1 MSYNTSREKIAL
13 PEFGR
18 NFQNMVEYINTI
30 EDKTLRTK
38 AAYRLVEVMSNMTT
52 AAKEGDFNRKL
63 WDQMFIMSDYKLD
76 VDSPYPMPEREEVN
90 KKPMTVNYSVN
101 NIHFRHYGKLIHSLI
116 NKASEMED
124 GEDKDKVVSDIALQM
139 KKLYLQWSLDNVE
152 DLQIFQDL
160 QILSGGKVKVNP
172 DLVLPSSEEIMEKER
187 DRNSRNQFNNRK
199 GKKQNKK
206 KKNRDYQ
213 KQ

>member
-1 MSYNTSREKIAL
+1 
-13 PEFGR
+13 
-18 NFQNMVEYINTI
+18 
-30 EDKTLRTK
+30 
-38 AAYRLVEVMSNMTT
+38 
-52 AAKEGDFNRKL
+52 
-63 WDQMFIMSDYKLD
+63 
-76 VDSPYPMPEREEVN
+76 
-90 KKPMTVNYSVN
+90 
-101 NIHFRHYGKLIHSLI
+101 
-116 NKASEMED
+116 
-124 GEDKDKVVSDIALQM
+124 M

-160 QILSGGKVKVNP
+160 QVLSGGKVKVNP
-172 DLVLPSSEEIMEKER
+172 ELVLPSSEELLEKER